1 MKRDVIKPSHEL
13 EDEAL
18 LRAFAKS
25 GAETAFRELVRRHL
39 GMVMGVAM
47 RRTGDRGLAEE
58 VAQQVFTALAAKAG
72 HLNGKS
78 SLAGWLYRA
87 TMLECS
93 EMMRKEQSRKRKLD
107 VFSAEALIGVE
118 GQSVWREALPVLDEA
133 VEALPAADRSLILL
147 RFFER
152 KSFQQIATALGKSES
167 AAQKQC
173 ERALEKLSALLRRKG
188 VAVPAAMLATGLTAQ
203 VAEGVPV
210 GLAVTISQSA
220 LAGAKALT
228 AKTLII
234 QTLEIMAQAK
244 IKAMA
249 VVLLVAIIPLAIQW
263 NQNNQLQDEM
273 AALKNRLAAI
283 SAAQKDSAM
292 KATPRISRR
301 AASRPAMNL
310 APEPAFVPVAVNPAD
325 ALTAAESWQRA
336 LFEPDPV
343 LRAQRIAELLG
354 SLTPEL
360 APSVAETFEQA
371 RQSGIQFGEEYRLF
385 LRAWGKLDGAT
396 AMEYAGQKA
405 DGKNTPELLS
415 TLAGWASASPQQARA
430 WVEAL
435 AEGSAKEGLIY
446 GLLDGWSMSD
456 FASAATY
463 AESRPRSEARDEFR
477 KLLLQRALATGGTVA
492 AQQWVQRIPN
502 DEHNQLYKQ
511 RAFDEVIQTM
521 LYRDPSAAAH
531 WIAQNAGQ
539 AFLGGSAVVDTVAKL
554 AQSAPMEAL
563 NWMQNLPGISDTQR
577 EKGAVAAM
585 NRWAEKDPQAAGNW
599 LVQNQEHPAYDR
611 MAGQYAQAIAEEHP
625 QAAREWAQSM
635 ADENARMRAEL
646 ENARAYLRKYGEA
659 GKQSLLAAGYRQGT
673 IDQAAQNPQGARFF
687 TDTLNSTV
695 TTDNALGLESSYG
708 FRKETTARLIEDP
721 FSSVTITR

>member
-1 MKRDVIKPSHEL
+1 MKRDVIKPSQEL

-18 LRAFAKS
+18 LRAFEKS

-72 HLNGKS
+72 RLNVKS

-107 VFSAEALIGVE
+107 AFSAEALIGGE

-133 VEALPAADRSLILL
+133 IEALPAADRSMIWL

-152 KSFQQIATALGKSES
+152 KSFQQIARALGKSES

-203 VAEGVPV
+203 VAAGVPA

-220 LAGAKALT
+220 LACAKALT

-234 QTLEIMAQAK
+234 QALEIMAK
-244 IKAMA
+244 TKAMA
-249 VVLLVAIIPLAIQW
+249 AVLLVAIIPLAIQW
-263 NQNNQLQDEM
+263 SENNHLQGEV
-273 AALKNRLAAI
+273 AGLKGRLAA
-283 SAAQKDSAM
+283 AAALQKEA
-292 KATPRISRR
+292 ANRTTPRISRR
-301 AASRPAMNL
+301 AANRPTMNL
-310 APEPAFVPVAVNPAD
+310 AAEPERAPVAANPAD

-343 LRAQRIAELLG
+343 LRSQRIAALLG
-354 SLTPEL
+354 SLTAEL

-371 RQSGIQFGEEYRLF
+371 KQSGVQFGEEYRLF

-396 AMEYAGQKA
+396 AMEYADLRG
-405 DGKNTPELLS
+405 GGEHTPEMLS
-415 TLAGWASASPQQARA
+415 TLAGWASANPQNARA

-435 AEGSAKEGLIY
+435 AEGSTKEGLIY

-456 FASAATY
+456 FASAAAY
-463 AESRPRSEARDEFR
+463 AEARPRSEARDEFR
-477 KLLLQRALATGGTVA
+477 KLLLQRALATGGVNA

-502 DEHNQLYKQ
+502 DEHNQVYKQ

-539 AFLGGSAVVDTVAKL
+539 AFLSGSAVVDTAAKL

-577 EKGAVAAM
+577 ANGAAAAM
-585 NRWAEKDPQAAGNW
+585 NRWAENDPHAAGNW
-599 LVQNQEHPAYDR
+599 LVQNRQHPAYDR

-625 QAAREWAQSM
+625 QAAREWAQSL

-646 ENARAYLRKYGEA
+646 ANAQAYLRKYGEA
-659 GKQSLLAAGYRQGT
+659 GKQSLVAAGYRQGT
-673 IDQAAQNPQGARFF
+673 IDQAAQNPPGDLFF
-687 TDTLNSTV
+687 TDTISSTV
-695 TTDNALGLESSYG
+695 ATEMAVGLETVYG
-708 FRKETTARLIEDP
+708 FQNENTVWITEDP
-721 FSSVTITR
+721 LSSVTNTQ